1 MNQSLTAQNG
11 HMPFLFQGNRKE
23 ITDVKLNVIQGSLP
37 SDLHGYVYLMSQCG
51 TVNSGGYPF
60 PKTIDGKRNG
70 EYGSPVLNGNGMVFL
85 FDLSSSGQV
94 SVSSRITRSASY
106 YADNA
111 LREGGPAREDKD
123 FKNWEF
129 KNMGIS
135 RMSMFLGPVN
145 YANTAVIPVN
155 FKNDSGV
162 SILATYDTGRPLKLD
177 PLSLEMITPIG
188 YNKEWDSSFPRF
200 MQAPLPMFE
209 NTAHPT
215 WDPVEKVLYSVNFTK
230 SAETEMSRTFLY
242 ELMRRD
248 KVLLFKEIF
257 EIAKDY
263 KEHKST
269 EKDID
274 VIKEKAIDQ
283 INKLMEEK
291 RSVKTKKKKKRWWQ
305 KILQFL
311 FGWIQKITETKD
323 SVHLIRFDGEGEL
336 KRWQLRDE
344 SGKPLRIYQCMHQT
358 SVTKDHVVL
367 MDSSFKFAF
376 DLLINNPFP
385 HEPIID
391 ELIRD
396 LSAKTILPSTQV
408 WIVKKSDLVEG
419 KESAIAYAVKGQ
431 PIDGLSNEPDGGIPM
446 ECVHFTAEYD
456 EPNGQIS
463 FYTAHNNST
472 CLAEWIR
479 EYDINYFT
487 QQPYDDSDIS
497 NYSVGQLSLSS
508 VGKYVVDTR
517 TKSFVPGANAVLREK
532 GNLPPVSE
540 LEGGPL
546 KNVGPNTWGIGLYG
560 CRDMISPTK
569 TQSKIDNLFFV
580 SFGTQPS
587 LLTQFVHNLYAKE
600 DQNRVMPLEEVL
612 AYTKCGIPQSLIS
625 IETAGMT
632 IEDHFEFEWGV
643 FPMSVQF
650 IPLPSPTPERP
661 SGKDGYIWIV
671 GKALVQKNG
680 AYTYQSQVLIFE
692 AWNVSQGP
700 VCTLAADD
708 FNPCTC
714 LHITWLE
721 VVDTLQSGYLVNPIT
736 DYNDSIQKSFMDPLE
751 HKKYQ
756 KFFDTYVYPNFKGNN
771 SA

>member
-1 MNQSLTAQNG
+1 MNQPSTPQNG
-11 HMPFLFQGNRKE
+11 EKPFLFQGNRKE
-23 ITDVKLNVIQGSLP
+23 INDVKLNVIQGTLP
-37 SDLHGYVYLMSQCG
+37 TDLYGYVYLMTQCG

-60 PKTIDGKRNG
+60 PKTVNGKRNP

-85 FDLSSSGQV
+85 FDLSTPGQV
-94 SVSSRITRSASY
+94 KVSSRITRSASY
-106 YADNA
+106 YADDA

-145 YANTAVIPVN
+145 YANTAVVPVN

-177 PLSLEMITPIG
+177 PLSLEMVTPIG
-188 YNKEWDSSFPRF
+188 YNKEWTSSFPRF
-200 MQAPLPMFE
+200 MQAPFPMLE

-215 WDPVEKVLYSVNFTK
+215 WDPVEKVLYGVNFTK
-230 SAETEMSRTFLY
+230 SADTELSRSFFY
-242 ELMRRD
+242 ELLRRD
-248 KVLLFKEIF
+248 KAHLFEEIHK
-257 EIAKDY
+257 IAKDY
-263 KEHKST
+263 KEAKKSNNPIDK
-269 EKDID
+269 EKFIKDIH
-274 VIKEKAIDQ
+274 
-283 INKLMEEK
+283 KLIEEK
-291 RSVKTKKKKKRWWQ
+291 RSVKIKKRKKKKWWQ
-305 KILQFL
+305 KILKFL
-311 FGWIQKITETKD
+311 FGWIQKLTETED
-323 SVHLIRFDGEGEL
+323 SVYLIKFDGEGEL
-336 KRWQLRDE
+336 KRWQLLDE
-344 SGKPLRIYQCMHQT
+344 KGKPIKIFQCMHQT
-358 SVTKDHVVL
+358 SITKDHVVL

-391 ELIRD
+391 EMIRD

-419 KESAIAYAVKGQ
+419 NETAIAYAIKGQ
-431 PIDGLSNEPDGGIPM
+431 PVDGLSNEPLGGIPM

-456 EPNGQIS
+456 EPNSQIT

-472 CLAEWIR
+472 CLAEWVR

-487 QQPYDDSDIS
+487 NKPYDDSDIS

-508 VGKYVVDTR
+508 VGKYVVDTQ
-517 TKSFVPGANAVLREK
+517 TQSFVPGASAVLREK

-540 LEGGPL
+540 LKGEPL
-546 KNVGPNTWGIGLYG
+546 KNVGPNTWGIGIYG

-580 SFGTQPS
+580 SFGTQPN
-587 LLTQFVHNLYAKE
+587 LLTKFVYDLYKDQ
-600 DQNRVMPLEEVL
+600 DQNRYLPLKDVK
-612 AYTKCGIPQSLIS
+612 AYTECGIPQSLIS
-625 IETAGMT
+625 IETEGMT
-632 IEDHFEFEWGV
+632 IEDHFEFDWGV
-643 FPMSVQF
+643 FPISPQF
-650 IPLPSPTPERP
+650 IPLPSPTPNRT
-661 SGKDGYIWIV
+661 SGKDGYMWIV
-671 GKALVQKNG
+671 GKALIEENG
-680 AYTYQSQVLIFE
+680 NYTYQSQVMIFE
-692 AWNVSQGP
+692 AWNISQGP

-714 LHITWLE
+714 LHIAWVE
-721 VVDTLQSGYLVNPIT
+721 VADVLQSGYLVDPIT
-736 DYNDSIQKSFMDPLE
+736 DFNDSIEKSFLDPFE
-751 HKKYQ
+751 QKKYQ
-756 KFFDTYVYPNFKGNN
+756 KFFETYVYPNFKGKT